1 MSADDRVQRIAEA
14 TGYRHNHI
22 RRILKTINPPDHVKA
37 QMVVDL
43 FKIPQDKASLIVR
56 MAQEDVEPP
65 EDTPRG
71 SWLTRLFRLRRT
83 GATGTGAASQRG
95 MTNLYVIRLD
105 KAVLQRRKF
114 REVNPDYRWWKPCVY
129 VGVTALDPQDRFKQ
143 HKASRKASRTVTKY
157 HPPLGLPVRDRH
169 RQRALDKFG
178 PHGRRL
184 MPRLDKHLN
193 PVPSAEAKD
202 QERGLAECY
211 EGKGTACGSTDASPR
226 RSITSHCVYLTC
238 PNSSRGLRKPRFV
251 RSRLGG
257 TSVR

>member
-14 TGYRHNHI
+14 TGYRHNYI

-157 HPPLGLPVRDRH
+157 
-169 RQRALDKFG
+169 
-178 PHGRRL
+178 GRRL
-184 MPRLDKHLN
+184 MPRLYKHLN
-193 PVPSAEAKD
+193 PVLSAEAKNR
-202 QERGLAECY
+202 ERGLAESLRR
-211 EGKGTACGSTDASPR
+211 KGYGVWQ
-226 RSITSHCVYLTC
+226 H
-238 PNSSRGLRKPRFV
+238 
-251 RSRLGG
+251 
-257 TSVR
+257 